1 MQKKLIKKQISTL
14 TFTKIMF
21 YNVNS
26 YPKFTGP
33 FFYCDQHDITYTY
46 DATQQ
51 SEYA

>member
-26 YPKFTGP
+26 YLFT
-33 FFYCDQHDITYTY
+33 
-46 DATQQ
+46 
-51 SEYA
+51 S